1 MRRTLLGALFSV
13 ILATSASAQVPNQ
26 SGMGV
31 PNSTAGGAPSGAA
44 GGDLGGTYPNPT
56 VTNGSHITNASIPN
70 SGLATPAPCSAF
82 GTASGQCPQGG
93 VITAGGPTGSA
104 TVAPIVTY
112 NAAGQLTAVG
122 SATITPAIGS
132 ITGLGTG
139 VAAALGNTLGGAGGV
154 AAANASTTVNGQT
167 CTLGSTCV
175 VTAPSYY
182 LSGNWYLPF
191 GPMQQGTGV
200 ATTANTIYC
209 FYGYVSANVTIKS
222 LGAYLSTGILT
233 NTLQL
238 AIYSQSGGTL
248 TLVDSTGNITAGTA
262 QSGSAINGSLSNTT
276 DALKAGVQYAF
287 CENSPGAAVLIG
299 VAITPLN
306 GQFQQI
312 GSATQGTIN
321 TSTAAFAG
329 RSIAQ
334 TYGTWP
340 GTITESSMADVTT
353 AVVTLQSFQVN

>member
-1 MRRTLLGALFSV
+1 MKKIILLLAGLA
-13 ILATSASAQVPNQ
+13 LATPASPAFAQSQ
-26 SGMGV
+26 QGV
-31 PNSTAGGAPSGAA
+31 PIGPVGGVSGGGAPSGAA
-44 GGDLGGTYPNPT
+44 GGDLSGTYPNPGVAKIAG
-56 VTNGSHITNASIPN
+56 VTP
-70 SGLATPAPCSAF
+70 
-82 GTASGQCPQGG
+82 
-93 VITAGGPTGSA
+93 
-104 TVAPIVTY
+104 
-112 NAAGQLTAVG
+112 
-122 SATITPAIGS
+122 
-132 ITGLGTG
+132 GTG
-139 VAAALGNTLGGAGGV
+139 VATALGNNIGSAGAPVVNGGALGTPSSGV
-154 AAANASTTVNGQT
+154 GTNLTGIPNAGLLNPATTVNGQT
-167 CTLGSTCV
+167 CTLGSACV

-248 TLVDSTGNITAGTA
+248 TIVDSTGNITAGTA

-353 AVVTLQSFQVN
+353 AVVTLVSFQVN